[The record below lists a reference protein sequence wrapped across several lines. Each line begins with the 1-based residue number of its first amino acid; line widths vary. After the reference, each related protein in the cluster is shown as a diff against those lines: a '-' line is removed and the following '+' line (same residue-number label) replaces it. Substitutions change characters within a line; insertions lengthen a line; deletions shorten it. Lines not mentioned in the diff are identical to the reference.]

1 MRVAYGWDNYE
12 LLDVSDGERL
22 ERWGDYTIVRP
33 DPQVIIKTPKINPLW
48 GNADAYYYRSSLG
61 GGHWEYRRRFKD
73 NVTVSWCNSI
83 YLQVVLTAFKHTGVF
98 PEQAVNWQL
107 YIDSITKAN
116 RPIEVLNLF
125 GYTGGASVA
134 CLKAG
139 AGVTHVDASKGM
151 INQAKINC
159 EISGVR
165 DKPIRFITE
174 DCVKFLQRE
183 IRRNKKYDAII
194 MDPPSFGRGPN
205 GERWKFEEDI
215 YSLTLL
221 CKEVLSD
228 DLLFFVINSYTTS
241 LGPGAMKLMLS
252 SVLKEYEEKVI
263 GEEIGIPIS
272 NTNLV
277 IPAGSTTYYTA
288 N

>member
-277 IPAGSTTYYTA
+277 IPAGSTTYYAA